1 MSGFPSPMRRLA
13 AVVLAGCVL
22 LSAAC
27 GRPARTILAVKGSDS
42 EVNVVQQ
49 LAEAYMARHPGVFV
63 SVGGGGSGTGIAA
76 ILDGTADV
84 ANSSRALTGLE
95 ILRSRR
101 HGRALA
107 GFVFATDALAVVVHA
122 DNPVSQLDLATLG
135 ALYRGETARWP
146 DGRVASLYGRQSN
159 SGTYAYF
166 REVAVKGEYAASL
179 RQMNGSAQIVEA
191 VRQDRGGIGYV
202 AAGYV
207 EGERAAGLRVVPLVS
222 PVDGAVLSPR
232 DAEAV
237 RARRYPLARP
247 LHQFV
252 AAPPDDAVRAFLTF
266 EASPEGRAIVA
277 RNGFFPVAEEDARA
291 NDALLGG

>member
-1 MSGFPSPMRRLA
+1 MWSPRLPMSLRLL
-13 AVVLAGCVL
+13 VVASLALAGC
-22 LSAAC
+22 
-27 GRPARTILAVKGSDS
+27 GGPARTILAVKGSDS

-49 LAEAYMARHPGVFV
+49 LAEAYMARNPGVFV

-76 ILDGTADV
+76 ILDRTAHV
-84 ANSSRALTGLE
+84 ANSSRPLTGIE

-101 HGRALA
+101 EGMTLS

-122 DNPVSQLDLATLG
+122 DNPVAELDLPALG
-135 ALYRGETARWP
+135 ALYRGETPRWP
-146 DGRVASLYGRQSN
+146 HGAAVSLYGRQSN

-222 PVDGAVLSPR
+222 PRDGAVLSPR
-232 DAEAV
+232 DADAV

-252 AAPPDDAVRAFLTF
+252 ASPVGAGVRAFLAF
-266 EASPEGRAIVA
+266 EDSPEGQAIVA
-277 RNGFFPVAEEDARA
+277 RNGFFPVSEEDARA
-291 NDALLGG
+291 NHALLGG

>member
-1 MSGFPSPMRRLA
+1 MVVASPRFAPLVLA
-13 AVVLAGCVL
+13 MALVLAG
-22 LSAAC
+22 C

-76 ILDGTADV
+76 ILDGTAQV
-84 ANSSRALTGLE
+84 ANSSRPLTGIE

-101 HGRALA
+101 EGMALG

-122 DNPVSQLDLATLG
+122 DNPVPRVDLATLG
-135 ALYRGETARWP
+135 ALYRGETLRWP
-146 DGRVASLYGRQSN
+146 DGRAVSLYGRQSN
-159 SGTYAYF
+159 SGTHAYF
-166 REVAVKGEYAASL
+166 RDVAVKGEYAASL

-207 EGERAAGLRVVPLVS
+207 DGERAAGLRVVPLVS

-232 DAEAV
+232 DTEAV

-252 AAPPDDAVRAFLTF
+252 AAPVGDGVRAFLAF
-266 EASPEGRAIVA
+266 EASPEGMAIVS
-277 RNGFFPVAEEDARA
+277 RNGFFPIAAEDARA
-291 NDALLGG
+291 NHALLGG